1 MTRRETAGLLLLFVA
16 VLAGRWVRHALLV
29 DADGAWREPGF
40 LDAMLPALVV
50 EEDAPAPPAP
60 PFHVNLTTADTLT
73 CLPGVG
79 AVLAGR
85 IVAERERGGPFR
97 DQEDLR
103 RVKGIGPKLS
113 ARLGPLLLYDT
124 KPAAG
129 RTGGSSSGRTG
140 R

>member
-1 MTRRETAGLLLLFVA
+1 
-16 VLAGRWVRHALLV
+16 
-29 DADGAWREPGF
+29 
-40 LDAMLPALVV
+40 MLPALVV
-50 EEDAPAPPAP
+50 EEVAPTPPSP

-73 CLPGVG
+73 FLPGVG

-85 IVAERERGGPFR
+85 IVAERERGGPFH
-97 DQEDLR
+97 DQQDLR

-124 KPAAG
+124 KPAAA
-129 RTGGSSSGRTG
+129 RAGGSSSGPGG

>member
-1 MTRRETAGLLLLFVA
+1 MTRREAAGLLLLFAA

-29 DADGAWREPGF
+29 DADGAWRDPGF

-50 EEDAPAPPAP
+50 EEVVPEPPSP
-60 PFHVNLTTADTLT
+60 PFHVNRTTADTLT
-73 CLPGVG
+73 FLPGVG
-79 AVLAGR
+79 EVLAGR

-97 DQEDLR
+97 DQQDLR

-124 KPAAG
+124 TPPVSRA
-129 RTGGSSSGRTG
+129 GGSSSGPSG

>member
-1 MTRRETAGLLLLFVA
+1 MTRREAAGLLMLFAA

-40 LDAMLPALVV
+40 LDGLLPALVV
-50 EEDAPAPPAP
+50 EEVAPEPPAP
-60 PFHVNLTTADTLT
+60 PFHVNRTTADTLT

-85 IVAERERGGPFR
+85 IVAERARGGPFR
-97 DQEDLR
+97 NAADLR

-113 ARLGPLLLYDT
+113 ERLGPLLLYD
-124 KPAAG
+124 AG
-129 RTGGSSSGRTG
+129 PGTARSEASSSGPPG